1 MKDNVAQRVC
11 QFASLWRAYVVLN
24 LVLLGLLLVSLTSIR
39 WSLDNSSFVI
49 AVLALVVVVG
59 SIVVFGLTI
68 RWCEQ
73 YRGVQTVD

>member
-1 MKDNVAQRVC
+1 MNDEIARRVC

-24 LVLLGLLLVSLTSIR
+24 LVLLGLLLVSLTTIR
-39 WSLDNSSFVI
+39 WSLDNGPFVI

-59 SIVVFGLTI
+59 SILVFGVMI
-68 RWCEQ
+68 RWCDQ